1 MPEDKEKI
9 EEQDEPL
16 KVSEPEVKPLAGPTK
31 TKSSNIDDDLGNQL
45 TGTEKTDLTD
55 AGATILHKH
64 DHGALDGLDDND
76 HGAIYYTEAEV
87 DAAISTAIEAVATY
101 SSTVSANLR
110 NSNDTERSTDSLTYV
125 KVKECKLNA
134 DLAACRI
141 KFDLKA
147 NRDGNDAFGKI
158 YKNGV
163 AEGTEQS
170 TALFES
176 FETFSEDFA
185 DFESGDLIQ
194 LYMKGSHDNDQYCQN
209 MQFYYDGA
217 ITHLKNNLLDTAL
230 ASAATVIS
238 ITNQDPV

>member
-1 MPEDKEKI
+1 MPEENNEKI
-9 EEQDEPL
+9 EEQEEPL
-16 KVSEPEVKPLAGPTK
+16 KVTEPQPSIIPPASKV
-31 TKSSNIDDDLGNQL
+31 KSSNLEDDADILLSKTN
-45 TGTEKTDLTD
+45 KTDLTD
-55 AGATILHKH
+55 TGATTLHKH
-64 DHGALDGLDDND
+64 DHGGLDGLDDND

-87 DAAISTAIEAVATY
+87 DAAIAAVATY

-125 KVKECKLNA
+125 KVKECLLGG

-147 NRDGNDAFGKI
+147 NRDGNTAFGKI

-170 TALFES
+170 TILFGS
-176 FETFSEDFA
+176 FETFSEDFTG
-185 DFESGDLIQ
+185 FSSGDLIQ
-194 LYMKGSHDNDQYCQN
+194 IYAKGDFTNDQYCQN

-217 ITHLKNNLLDTAL
+217 ITHLKDNLLDTPL